1 MRTVGGKKKLIRWWI
16 ISFRESLCTD
26 ARGRGLVVTCNGY
39 GKEKLQRLLQLLWL
53 LLDAEPFSVAWSPPI
68 FLSHDIDVFRSK

>member
-1 MRTVGGKKKLIRWWI
+1 M
-16 ISFRESLCTD
+16 
-26 ARGRGLVVTCNGY
+26 VTCNGY